1 MHIYTLQREQ
11 SIPLTRKQVFEF
23 FADAGNLE
31 RITPPWL
38 GFQILTPRPIEMRA
52 GTRIQ
57 YTLRW
62 HGVPLRWITEIT
74 AWNPPHDFV
83 DTQRRGP
90 DQFWEH
96 SHRFED
102 DAGGTKMI
110 DLVRYELPL
119 GIIGRLAHSLR
130 VRRDLETIFD
140 FRAARVT
147 TLLGGERW
155 SG

>member
-11 SIPLTRKQVFEF
+11 SIPLAREQVFEF
-23 FADAGNLE
+23 FADASNLE

-38 GFQILTPRPIEMRA
+38 GFHILTPRPIEMRA

-90 DQFWEH
+90 YRLWEH
-96 SHRFED
+96 SHHFAD

-110 DLVRYELPL
+110 DVVRYALPL
-119 GIIGRLAHSLR
+119 GFVGRLAHTIR
-130 VRRDLETIFD
+130 VRRDLESIFD
-140 FRAARVT
+140 FRAARVAE
-147 TLLGGERW
+147 LLGRI
-155 SG
+155 